1 MSQRKANISIPFPTF
16 IKCSL
21 TRNTYQSGRIGIH
34 AKRNLWKLTLSK
46 KTWQIKLTK
55 NIGNQ
60 CQKNFFCDMYDVVYL
75 SDTNKDTTQFKNTD
89 KAIFSIQYIAKYNL
103 TNETIIIHIYYWLY
117 IPSVWSKP
125 NFFSGRIQLCK
136 GNVFTLFFAA
146 TAQKR
151 RSILDFVSLLDMQRI
166 FFLSRCILKQ
176 RIAAQGEYNFVRTY
190 CIGYVVAAITQ
201 SKKDSQ

>member
-1 MSQRKANISIPFPTF
+1 
-16 IKCSL
+16 
-21 TRNTYQSGRIGIH
+21 
-34 AKRNLWKLTLSK
+34 
-46 KTWQIKLTK
+46 
-55 NIGNQ
+55 
-60 CQKNFFCDMYDVVYL
+60 MYDVVYL

-125 NFFSGRIQLCK
+125 NFFKVAEYNSVREMSL
-136 GNVFTLFFAA
+136 LFFAA

-166 FFLSRCILKQ
+166 FFFCQ
-176 RIAAQGEYNFVRTY
+176 DVF
-190 CIGYVVAAITQ
+190 
-201 SKKDSQ
+201 